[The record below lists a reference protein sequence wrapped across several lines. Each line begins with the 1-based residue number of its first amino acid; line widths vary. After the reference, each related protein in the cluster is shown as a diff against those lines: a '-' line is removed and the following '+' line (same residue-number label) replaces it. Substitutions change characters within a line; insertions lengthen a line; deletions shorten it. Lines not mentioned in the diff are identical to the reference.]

1 MVSFLLLLALLV
13 PARATA
19 IPVSANVP
27 GAVWPVS
34 GVVADDRFDGVLET
48 FLRPACRWCPG
59 RRGVWLAVPSTG
71 AEVLAPWRGSVTFAG
86 AVAGSLYVTIRLP
99 SGALVTCGGLIAVAL
114 GLAPGVEVERGAVL
128 GAASERL
135 FLSVRRDGV
144 HIEPLTALGW
154 VRPRLVESATVG
166 SIGPSR

>member
-1 MVSFLLLLALLV
+1 MGTPV
-13 PARATA
+13 PVTM
-19 IPVSANVP
+19 P

-34 GVVADDRFDGVLET
+34 GVVARDRLDGVLDT

-59 RRGVWLAVPSTG
+59 RRGVWLAVPSVG

-99 SGALVTCGGLIAVAL
+99 SGALITCGGLIAVAP

-128 GAASERL
+128 GAASERVL
-135 FLSVRRDGV
+135 LSVRRDGV
-144 HIEPLTALGW
+144 HVEPLTALGW